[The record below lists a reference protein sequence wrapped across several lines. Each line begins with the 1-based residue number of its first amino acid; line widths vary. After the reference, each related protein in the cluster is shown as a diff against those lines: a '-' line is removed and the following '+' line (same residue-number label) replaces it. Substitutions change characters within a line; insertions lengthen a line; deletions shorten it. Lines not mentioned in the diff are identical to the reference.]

1 MPSGLPL
8 CRTFMVILNFELV
21 ARYKTDII
29 SIVWKIE
36 VGKSLISHAFIPPYT
51 NTVLSL
57 ARFEIFVVVGLELN
71 QRLKNFFVLLG
82 ISVSKQDWLLR
93 LFNSC
98 DPQVLDV
105 SLGLIFPHLFKQVD
119 LLRPDLA

>member
-1 MPSGLPL
+1 
-8 CRTFMVILNFELV
+8 MVILNFELV

-36 VGKSLISHAFIPPYT
+36 VGKSLISHTFIPPYT

-82 ISVSKQDWLLR
+82 ISVSKQDWLLC